1 MIVLVVIELSGVSFD
16 HFLGDS
22 AILNIEDLQF
32 SWVVIG
38 IVEPSNSDTDFIVAW
53 LAWDVTT
60 TGFGVHKVDFVCFYF
75 EHDWTGLAVLYCS
88 VGQFY
93 VHEFSLVI
101 EHHLLG
107 RQNEAHLEWRML
119 KLGKGIIQIKITW
132 IIYVRY
138 LNKKIA
144 YFLLKSRTLTQM
156 KTCLHIKIIKT
167 EQQNFKNKYKLISQ
181 NKNILTIKWSPSP

>member
-1 MIVLVVIELSGVSFD
+1 MLDSLVVEIVLVVIELSGVSFN

-22 AILNIEDLQF
+22 AILNVEDLEF

-38 IVEPSNSDTDFIVAW
+38 IVEPSDGDTDFIVAW

-75 EHDWTGLAVLYCS
+75 EHQGTGLAVLYCS
-88 VGQFY
+88 VRQFY
-93 VHEFSLVI
+93 VHEFCLVI

-107 RQNEAHLEWRML
+107 WHNQAHFECKML
-119 KLGKGIIQIKITW
+119 QLGKGTIIQINITW

-138 LNKKIA
+138 LNKQCA
-144 YFLLKSRTLTQM
+144 YFLLKSRTLTKWKPASILKLLKPSN
-156 KTCLHIKIIKT
+156 KTSKI
-167 EQQNFKNKYKLISQ
+167 
-181 NKNILTIKWSPSP
+181 NINS